1 MITSEQFQEWKTHPV
16 TQEIFAELNKV
27 KSELIEQLSIGNT
40 IGQNADYTHG
50 MTNRTVGQID
60 GLNQILNISFSDS
73 ELSTSNNDVSGY

>member
-27 KSELIEQLSIGNT
+27 KSELIDQLSIGNT